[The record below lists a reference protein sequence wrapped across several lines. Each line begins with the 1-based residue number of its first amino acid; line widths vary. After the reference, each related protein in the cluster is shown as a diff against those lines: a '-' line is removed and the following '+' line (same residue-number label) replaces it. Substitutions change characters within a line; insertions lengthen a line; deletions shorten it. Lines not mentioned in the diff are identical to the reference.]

1 MELETMSRTE
11 MRQLKRSA
19 GMGVT
24 FSLPMSENILGRWLC
39 RAATSRSLKLKL
51 KVSVLIK
58 IKLNY
63 VSIFFYESNKKFKL
77 LILNLIVSSSETF
90 LNLANRHKQ
99 QKHS

>member
-39 RAATSRSLKLKL
+39 RAATRRSLKLKL
-51 KVSVLIK
+51 KVSVSIK
-58 IKLNY
+58 IKLNN
-63 VSIFFYESNKKFKL
+63 VSIFYESNKKFKL

>member
-1 MELETMSRTE
+1 MARADPTTLAYVVNRMRLSMELETMSRTE

-63 VSIFFYESNKKFKL
+63 VSIFL
-77 LILNLIVSSSETF
+77 
-90 LNLANRHKQ
+90 RKQ
-99 QKHS
+99 